1 METSD
6 EIEIEIPYPPDP
18 TPSEQ
23 DPLLEQRL
31 ANLPPLPPSPPPE
44 EETHG

>member
-1 METSD
+1 MEPQN

-18 TPSEQ
+18 TT
-23 DPLLEQRL
+23 LEQRL
-31 ANLPPLPPSPPPE
+31 ASLPPLPPSPPPE